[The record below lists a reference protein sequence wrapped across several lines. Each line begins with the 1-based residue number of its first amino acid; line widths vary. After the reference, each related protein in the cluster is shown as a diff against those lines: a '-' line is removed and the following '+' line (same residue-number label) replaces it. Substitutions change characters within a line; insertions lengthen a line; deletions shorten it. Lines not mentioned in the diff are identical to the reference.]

1 MKYKHMEFCK
11 KLKIIG
17 LRSHA
22 AFENYNN
29 CEYMG
34 KWKMADNDDI
44 HLTSMFF
51 EYTKIYNEF
60 LK

>member
-1 MKYKHMEFCK
+1 MEFCK